1 MIYTGYEILWL
12 FFAGSFGGWCLETV
26 RAAFKRNRFVN
37 RGLVNGPFCVIYGI
51 VLVALTLFYRELP
64 LFWLFCGAAI
74 LGTVVEWIAGHLIEQ
89 MWHERWWDYSDV
101 KWNLDGYI
109 CFPMSMLWG
118 ALGLITVRWG
128 NGLMVRLFRLFPD
141 RIQGIVIWA
150 LVIGIAVDIAATV
163 IIISGKSG
171 SLRRWERIDRW
182 FTGVSLRIGR
192 RIYGLVEG
200 RIDHAYPRIRTVRE
214 KERSEAFA
222 AGCCFYKI
230 MWLFVIGSFLGD
242 ITETIFCRLK
252 AGVWMSRS
260 SLVWGPF
267 SIVWGIGIAAVTAM
281 LYRYRDRSDRFLFL
295 MGTALG
301 GAYEYLCSVLSELV
315 FGTVFWDYSN
325 IPFNLGGRI
334 NLLYCFFW
342 GIAVV
347 VWLKGCYP
355 FVSSKIEKLPRRTGT
370 VLTWCLI
377 FFMSANMAV
386 SAMALVR
393 SDQRSREVPAA
404 YEWQEV
410 MDERFPDSRLE
421 KIYPNA
427 IKV

>member
-26 RAAFKRNRFVN
+26 RAAFKRKRFVN

-109 CFPMSMLWG
+109 CLPMSMLWG

-192 RIYGLVEG
+192 RIYRLVEG

-252 AGVWMSRS
+252 AGVGDRH
-260 SLVWGPF
+260 
-267 SIVWGIGIAAVTAM
+267 
-281 LYRYRDRSDRFLFL
+281 RRSDRY
-295 MGTALG
+295 ALPVQG
-301 GAYEYLCSVLSELV
+301 QKRPLPVPYGNRPGRGLRVPVQRFVRVSLRDCVLGLQQ
-315 FGTVFWDYSN
+315 
-325 IPFNLGGRI
+325 
-334 NLLYCFFW
+334 
-342 GIAVV
+342 
-347 VWLKGCYP
+347 YP
-355 FVSSKIEKLPRRTGT
+355 FQPGRQDQSA
-370 VLTWCLI
+370 VL
-377 FFMSANMAV
+377 FF
-386 SAMALVR
+386 LGYR
-393 SDQRSREVPAA
+393 RSRMAEGLLSLCFVKDRKAAPQGGNGPYLVPYLF
-404 YEWQEV
+404 YE
-410 MDERFPDSRLE
+410 R
-421 KIYPNA
+421 
-427 IKV
+427 